1 MAGIHVDPLLRFIL
15 IFYGVMLVVGPLTVR
30 SQFRY
35 QAKIDPQPLPIEALP
50 AEIRAFM
57 EPRLAGIQNLGFE
70 LVSYLRVGALTGGT
84 QAYMALF
91 SNPRTCEWA
100 DISAVRSRTALRGY
114 IEFITRCSEDVQVDT
129 NTNSTAGVLASHP
142 AKRLVFR
149 FPQVTDAF
157 VLYRLH
163 KMLVQEKTGGARPVL
178 PPEGQEIG
186 ELKRRLERFG
196 PTQAELGYMYLDEA
210 SQTYRL
216 TWKGAIFA
224 AWRSLW
230 PVPALR
236 SWQMKQAGASRLRA
250 LGVASQPL

>member
-1 MAGIHVDPLLRFIL
+1 MADITSVPLVRFIL
-15 IFYGVMLVVGPLTVR
+15 IFYGVMLVIGPLTVR
-30 SQFRY
+30 SQFRQ

-57 EPRLAGIQNLGFE
+57 EPRLAAIQNLGFE
-70 LVSYLRVGALTGGT
+70 LVTYLSLGALTGGT

-91 SNPRTCEWA
+91 SNPRTCQWA
-100 DISAVRSRTALRGY
+100 DISVVRSRTALRGY

-129 NTNSTAGVLASHP
+129 NTNSTAGVLALHP
-142 AKRLVFR
+142 TKRLVFR
-149 FPQVTDAF
+149 FPQVTDAS

-163 KMLVQEKTGGARPVL
+163 QMLVQENTGGARPVL
-178 PPEGQEIG
+178 PPEGQEIA

-196 PTQAELGYMYLDEA
+196 PTQAELGYMYFDEA

-216 TWKGAIFA
+216 TWKGAILA

-230 PVPALR
+230 PVPVLR
-236 SWQMKQAGASRLRA
+236 SWQMKQASASRLRA